1 MEKDLM
7 IPTFDE
13 DEFDLQSY
21 KKAADAHVQNILKD
35 RRTRRKVKL
44 IKIAMFAA
52 ALIIFLAIYY
62 STKNYI
68 DHMQHNRYSQ
78 IETQ

>member
-1 MEKDLM
+1 MEKDLR

-13 DEFDLQSY
+13 DDFDLQSY
-21 KKAADAHVQNILKD
+21 KKAADTHVQNILKEQ
-35 RRTRRKVKL
+35 RTRRKVAI
-44 IKIAMFAA
+44 IKVFMFAV
-52 ALIIFLAIYY
+52 ALIVFLAIYY
-62 STKNYI
+62 TTKNYI